1 MSSQEINKIIIH
13 LSSKYGFKVI
23 IQEIIAKYNENHRY
37 YHTWDNHI
45 VPMIESIT
53 EDYKNKEFLDVM
65 LYDWD
70 GKLSDEDVKLN
81 DEIYDKLLLA
91 TIFHDVIYDPKSE
104 TNEVDSSSFML
115 ENISNMSENFDV
127 ANMIM
132 ATRTHKGNNE
142 LQKLFIKYD
151 LEILTKSFSELL
163 VWEKQIQKEYSF
175 VNWSE
180 YKKERIKILNKLQS
194 TSIEKIN
201 INGIDALI
209 NVIETTTPKVAIYAG
224 SFNPFHKGHMNILN
238 KAEQIF
244 DKVIIV
250 KGLNAKKTPDLH
262 QWLEE
267 YENLRNLLPGF
278 EVIKHEGLLT
288 DLIKEQKDVDVTL
301 IRGLRNGYDLD
312 TENTQA
318 TFMKDMYPDLKIVY
332 ISSDKEFEHI
342 SSSAIREIRSYDEEL
357 VKKYLP

>member
-1 MSSQEINKIIIH
+1 MKNINQILIKLSIKYNFKIT
-13 LSSKYGFKVI
+13 LD
-23 IQEIIAKYNENHRY
+23 EIISRYNEKHRH

-53 EDYKNKEFLDVM
+53 EDYKNKDFLDG
-65 LYDWD
+65 YD
-70 GKLSDEDVKLN
+70 GKLSDEDVKSN

-91 TIFHDVIYDPKSE
+91 TIFHDIIYDPKSE
-104 TNEVDSSSFML
+104 TNEEDSSSFML

-151 LEILTKSFSELL
+151 LEIITKSFSDLL
-163 VWEKQIQKEYSF
+163 IWEKQIQKEYSF

-194 TSIEKIN
+194 ASIEKIN
-201 INGIDALI
+201 INGLDSLIDDI
-209 NVIETTTPKVAIYAG
+209 NSTTPKVAIYAG

-238 KAEQIF
+238 KAEKIF
-244 DKVIIV
+244 DKVIVV
-250 KGLNAKKTPDLH
+250 KGLNLKKNPDLS

-267 YENLRNLLPGF
+267 YEKLRNLLSDF

-312 TENTQA
+312 AENTQA
-318 TFMKDMYPDLKIVY
+318 TFMKDMFLELKIVY
-332 ISSDKEFEHI
+332 ISPDKEFEHI
-342 SSSAIREIRSYDEEL
+342 SSSAIREIRNYDKDL
-357 VKKYLP
+357 VKKYLPNE